1 MKGVRKTN
9 EGDLFPASPTLVN
22 SLNITP
28 TTKQNYLLL
37 HTNLLAR
44 KNDTTTSYD
53 ARLRP
58 YQNSDVHF
66 LIALNQGK
74 GVFNQQRTGKT
85 PTTLV
90 TMREKQ
96 QNRNMIFVP
105 KSAVLSWYKEYK
117 KWHGGE
123 VYYIKDHW
131 NAERRK
137 QAYAEN
143 KGTLITNYDKAF
155 IDYDIIKKYFKHSD
169 AIIVDEA
176 HEILRNYSNPS
187 SHLNKIGKRVYNS
200 AKVATAIT
208 RLRKIC
214 TDAYALTGTPT
225 ANKEID
231 IYGILAFLFPELF
244 QFYYPT
250 IEYYFNIELQKIWS
264 KDITLKNVTNFKSPT
279 KKQELLEFIETF
291 SISRKRKDVM
301 PWLPKVDIETIELEK
316 TVKQRRWMLELEKY
330 FETEHVVCENA
341 LTTMIALRQIATCP
355 KILGLN
361 DDGPKFKW
369 IKDHL
374 KDYPNKPII
383 FLSAFTEILKLL
395 KEYIKPFE
403 CRLIYGDSSSKQRF
417 EAQEAFQN
425 REYNILL
432 ANIEVFKV
440 NLTFSKAEEIVFL
453 DPSLTYVDNE
463 QAEDRFLPISEE
475 EAIQKEDQKITRLV
489 VVESI
494 DTYIQTML
502 AEKQEKTSIIN
513 NYIQTLRKERKTHG

>member
-1 MKGVRKTN
+1 
-9 EGDLFPASPTLVN
+9 
-22 SLNITP
+22 
-28 TTKQNYLLL
+28 
-37 HTNLLAR
+37 
-44 KNDTTTSYD
+44 
-53 ARLRP
+53 
-58 YQNSDVHF
+58 
-66 LIALNQGK
+66 
-74 GVFNQQRTGKT
+74 
-85 PTTLV
+85 
-90 TMREKQ
+90 
-96 QNRNMIFVP
+96 
-105 KSAVLSWYKEYK
+105 
-117 KWHGGE
+117 
-123 VYYIKDHW
+123 
-131 NAERRK
+131 
-137 QAYAEN
+137 
-143 KGTLITNYDKAF
+143 
-155 IDYDIIKKYFKHSD
+155 
-169 AIIVDEA
+169 
-176 HEILRNYSNPS
+176 
-187 SHLNKIGKRVYNS
+187 
-200 AKVATAIT
+200 
-208 RLRKIC
+208 
-214 TDAYALTGTPT
+214 
-225 ANKEID
+225 
-231 IYGILAFLFPELF
+231 
-244 QFYYPT
+244 
-250 IEYYFNIELQKIWS
+250 
-264 KDITLKNVTNFKSPT
+264 
-279 KKQELLEFIETF
+279 
-291 SISRKRKDVM
+291 
-301 PWLPKVDIETIELEK
+301 
-316 TVKQRRWMLELEKY
+316 
-330 FETEHVVCENA
+330 
-341 LTTMIALRQIATCP
+341 MIALRQIATCP

-489 VVESI
+489 VTESI